1 MLFSK
6 LLRNLMER
14 EKILED
20 KLNKRL
26 KKQAN
31 SGKPR
36 KSKLISQ
43 TCNPLSFKS
52 KLKQEAQHLTN

>member
-6 LLRNLMER
+6 LLRNPMER
-14 EKILED
+14 EKKILED
-20 KLNKRL
+20 KQKKRL

-31 SGKPR
+31 SGESR

-43 TCNPLSFKS
+43 TCNPLSSKS
-52 KLKQEAQHLTN
+52 RLNI

>member
-1 MLFSK
+1 
-6 LLRNLMER
+6 LRNPMER

-31 SGKPR
+31 SGEPR

-52 KLKQEAQHLTN
+52 RLKQEAQHLTN